1 MPAKKTVKATEAAET
16 EVKTVKKAAA
26 KKTTKKAAETEA
38 DPKTETKTAVK
49 KTAAKKTTA
58 KKAETAAA
66 AEEKAPAKKTVKKTA
81 AKKAETAAPA
91 EEAAPAKKTTRKTAA
106 RKSTEEKAP
115 AKKTARKT
123 AKKAEEKPE
132 VIKKTVK
139 DYEDIINWKKGEA
152 HAMDWLY
159 IEINAGDLLTEV
171 EAGVDNLSTACNA
184 ILNCMLEGDGYI
196 VEPAEENKVSD
207 TLTVRY
213 YCDNL
218 SETRRKYFEV

>member
-1 MPAKKTVKATEAAET
+1 MPAKKTVKATEAAAET

-26 KKTTKKAAETEA
+26 KKTATKKTAEEAAET
-38 DPKTETKTAVK
+38 TTK

-58 KKAETAAA
+58 KKA
-66 AEEKAPAKKTVKKTA
+66 AEEKAAPAKKTA
-81 AKKAETAAPA
+81 AKKT
-91 EEAAPAKKTTRKTAA
+91 
-106 RKSTEEKAP
+106 
-115 AKKTARKT
+115 T
-123 AKKAEEKPE
+123 AKKAAEKPAAEKKAPARKRTVKKAEPKPE
-132 VIKKTVK
+132 VVKKTVK
-139 DYEDIINWKKGEA
+139 DYEDVINWKKGEA

-171 EAGVDNLSTACNA
+171 EAGVDNLTATCNA
-184 ILNCMLEGDGYI
+184 ILNCMLEGDGFI

-218 SETRRKYFEV
+218 SEDRKKYFDR

>member
-1 MPAKKTVKATEAAET
+1 MPAKKTVKATDAAET
-16 EVKTVKKAAA
+16 EVKTVKKAAKKTTA
-26 KKTTKKAAETEA
+26 KKTAEDTAETTTVKKAAA
-38 DPKTETKTAVK
+38 KKTATVK
-49 KTAAKKTTA
+49 KTAAKK
-58 KKAETAAA
+58 AEAPA

-81 AKKAETAAPA
+81 AKK
-91 EEAAPAKKTTRKTAA
+91 
-106 RKSTEEKAP
+106 STEEKAP
-115 AKKTARKT
+115 AKKTTRKT
-123 AKKAEEKPE
+123 VKKAEEKVE
-132 VIKKTVK
+132 VVKRTVK

-171 EAGVDNLSTACNA
+171 EAGVDNLATTCNA
-184 ILNCMLEGDGYI
+184 ILNCMLEGDGFI

-218 SETRRKYFEV
+218 SETRKKYFDR